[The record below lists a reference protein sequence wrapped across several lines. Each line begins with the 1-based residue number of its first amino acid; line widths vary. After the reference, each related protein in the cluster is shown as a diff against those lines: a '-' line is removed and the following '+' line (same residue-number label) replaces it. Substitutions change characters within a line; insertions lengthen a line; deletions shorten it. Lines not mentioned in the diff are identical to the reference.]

1 MAKFLSINVTPTT
14 PGLNSGIRLINADQI
29 VTVTQS
35 SGTTTELFLAPVGGS
50 ATDILTL
57 THTTTGTTPSVKE
70 AVNAAISA
78 VPGGQTVSV
87 SFPQGIV
94 CTAVALG

>member
-1 MAKFLSINVTPTT
+1 MAKFLSINVTAA
-14 PGLNSGIRLINADQI
+14 GLNGGIRLINADQI

>member
-1 MAKFLSINVTPTT
+1 MAKFLSIYVTAA
-14 PGLNSGIRLINADQI
+14 GLNGGERLINADQI
-29 VTVTQS
+29 VTVTQAS
-35 SGTTTELFLAPVGGS
+35 ATSTTIFLAPVGGS
-50 ATDILTL
+50 TTDVLTL
-57 THTTTGTTPSVKE
+57 THTSTGTTPSIKA